1 MAIPGLRSWI
11 PADTAT
17 AKSSICIATACPT
30 NGLTSFEEWVIHSV
44 DPSVGLDVQSLQNLF
59 ILDGFTRQNNLDQVL
74 RWDLVQP
81 QVFGQPVHAAT
92 ELDFGIHLSRG
103 VLGVDFVHC
112 KKKGGV
118 TFWPNLVKKIIINKI
133 KAPFYLGKNTIKWL
147 RSYTSVG
154 GVPTPIRSH
163 FHNLY
168 RNFYILF

>member
-44 DPSVGLDVQSLQNLF
+44 DPSVGLDVQSLQNLL
-59 ILDGFTRQNNLDQVL
+59 ILNGFTRQNNLDQVL

-118 TFWPNLVKKIIINKI
+118 TFWPNLVKKNHHKYDQSAFLFREKYYVSIALTN
-133 KAPFYLGKNTIKWL
+133 Y
-147 RSYTSVG
+147 SH
-154 GVPTPIRSH
+154 VPIQRVVS
-163 FHNLY
+163 
-168 RNFYILF
+168 I